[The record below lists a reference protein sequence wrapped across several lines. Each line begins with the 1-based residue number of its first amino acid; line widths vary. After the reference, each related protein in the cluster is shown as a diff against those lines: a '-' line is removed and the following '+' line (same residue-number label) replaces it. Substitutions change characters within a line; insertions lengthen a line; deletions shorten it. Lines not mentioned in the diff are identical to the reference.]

1 MLLFKQED
9 DIMGIYKTKT
19 STKDGRC
26 WFFKMRYIGVDGI
39 ATQKH
44 SKKYSTKKE
53 AETAEFSFKM
63 KLHNNENMSNITFE
77 EMMNLFIDYK
87 KDKVKETTYYNYGNK
102 KLYLEPL
109 YKIKLKDFNIQHF
122 ENWRQNIN
130 NTHLSTKYKNDILK
144 FLKSILNYASVWYE
158 FNFNKVYSKMV
169 NFTNPNEVEKEMMY
183 FTYEQFKQFLSVED
197 NLKFRVIFEILYYC
211 GLRRGELRGLTWSN
225 IDFNHNTLSVKKQI
239 TDRSGT
245 VKNFCFSTPKT
256 KSSIRTL
263 PLNKVLL
270 EDIKKLKEE
279 DSKLHGFNN
288 NYFVAGDAFPISS
301 NALADRKNRNCDLA
315 GVPQIR
321 IHDFR
326 HSCAS
331 LLINSGANVTVVAK
345 YLGHTKIEETL
356 NTYTH
361 LFSTALNEVV
371 NVIDQLG

>member
-1 MLLFKQED
+1 MLLFKQGD
-9 DIMGIYKTKT
+9 DIMGIYKAKT

-39 ATQKH
+39 VTQKH

>member
-1 MLLFKQED
+1 
-9 DIMGIYKTKT
+9 MGVYKDKYKTK
-19 STKDGRC
+19 DGKQ
-26 WFFKMRYIGVDGI
+26 WFFKIRYTDIDGSP
-39 ATQKH
+39 AQKK
-44 SKKYSTKKE
+44 SGRFATKKE
-53 AETAEFSFKM
+53 AEAEEFAFKM
-63 KLHNNENMSNITFE
+63 RINTKENLSNITFE
-77 EMMNLFIDYK
+77 EMMNLFIDFK
-87 KDKVKETTYYNYGNK
+87 KDKVKETTFYNYGNK

-109 YKIKLKDFNIQHF
+109 YKIKLKDFNIMQF
-122 ENWRQNIN
+122 EHWKQTIN

-144 FLKSILNYASVWYE
+144 FLKSIMNYASVWYD
-158 FNFNKVYSKMV
+158 FNFNKVYCKMT

-183 FTYEQFKQFLSVED
+183 FTYEQFKKFLSVED
-197 NLKFRVIFEILYYC
+197 DLKYRTMYEILYYC
-211 GLRRGELRGLTWSN
+211 GLRRGELRGLTWKN
-225 IDFNHNTLSVKKQI
+225 IDFNHKTLSVKKQI

-245 VKNFCFSTPKT
+245 VKDFHFSSPKT

-270 EDIKKLKEE
+270 EDLKMLKER

-288 NYFVAGDAFPISS
+288 DYFVVGDAFPISCNVIS
-301 NALADRKNRNCDLA
+301 NRKNRNCQLA
-315 GVPQIR
+315 ELPQIR

-371 NVIDQLG
+371 NVIDNLEQ

>member
-1 MLLFKQED
+1 
-9 DIMGIYKTKT
+9 
-19 STKDGRC
+19 
-26 WFFKMRYIGVDGI
+26 
-39 ATQKH
+39 
-44 SKKYSTKKE
+44 
-53 AETAEFSFKM
+53 
-63 KLHNNENMSNITFE
+63 
-77 EMMNLFIDYK
+77 
-87 KDKVKETTYYNYGNK
+87 
-102 KLYLEPL
+102 
-109 YKIKLKDFNIQHF
+109 
-122 ENWRQNIN
+122 
-130 NTHLSTKYKNDILK
+130 
-144 FLKSILNYASVWYE
+144 
-158 FNFNKVYSKMV
+158 MV

-183 FTYEQFKQFLSVED
+183 FTYEQFKQFLSAED

-301 NALADRKNRNCDLA
+301 NALADGKNRNCDLA